1 MALMDLFKR
10 RSAGRKPNAPPR
22 DTQTFPLFTP
32 IGQGGMRGRI
42 AYKPIPRNLRYF
54 SRTPYAR
61 RAINAIKNPIKLL
74 EWEIKPIN
82 GIELNSELQRQIDI
96 VTGALTNPNDDDSFH
111 TFVEQIIEDVCCGA
125 GAYEQRLGGDPLRP
139 LWLWP
144 VDGLSIQMYPG
155 WSGKRNEARYV
166 QQIGTGLTSNAGVQI
181 PLRNDELVYIRPNP
195 ATSGP
200 FGLGP
205 LEVAFT
211 SISRA
216 LGVGEF
222 AGNVASNARPGI
234 GIDLGEGVSA
244 DHLQAFRRYWRDE
257 VEGQGQ
263 VPIFGMQTQAGDK
276 GGRGPSVL
284 RFYPDGDA
292 ALFLQYQE
300 FLKSEIAIAFDLSP
314 QNLGVERDVNRNT
327 AEVGEDRD
335 WVSAIKPMA
344 HLITSHITRET
355 IQALLGFSQLEF
367 AFKGLDREDEQA
379 EATVY
384 STYYA
389 SNVLTPNEQR
399 AYMGLPPS
407 ESPFADMLFV
417 EANQAMAQQAAQ
429 AAAERA
435 AQQNQSQPNVPK
447 G

>member
-1 MALMDLFKR
+1 MRIHRKSDVKPCVEGIVLDELAAGFDDIAHEDREHAVGFDGVVLVELDFEHLALFGIHGGLEELLRVHFSEALEPLDREAALADLEDFGEDFGNGEERVADSLFAFALDEFKDRFVAVGVVFDFQAFAGELVDELLR
-10 RSAGRKPNAPPR
+10 RDGFVKLDKLGPAAGCWIR
-22 DTQTFPLFTP
+22 LF
-32 IGQGGMRGRI
+32 G
-42 AYKPIPRNLRYF
+42 
-54 SRTPYAR
+54 
-61 RAINAIKNPIKLL
+61 
-74 EWEIKPIN
+74 
-82 GIELNSELQRQIDI
+82 
-96 VTGALTNPNDDDSFH
+96 FH
-111 TFVEQIIEDVCCGA
+111 R
-125 GAYEQRLGGDPLRP
+125 RLG
-139 LWLWP
+139 
-144 VDGLSIQMYPG
+144 
-155 WSGKRNEARYV
+155 RNR
-166 QQIGTGLTSNAGVQI
+166 
-181 PLRNDELVYIRPNP
+181 
-195 ATSGP
+195 
-200 FGLGP
+200 
-205 LEVAFT
+205 VAF
-211 SISRA
+211 SGLWR
-216 LGVGEF
+216 GVVVK
-222 AGNVASNARPGI
+222 A
-234 GIDLGEGVSA
+234 
-244 DHLQAFRRYWRDE
+244 
-257 VEGQGQ
+257 
-263 VPIFGMQTQAGDK
+263 
-276 GGRGPSVL
+276 
-284 RFYPDGDA
+284 
-292 ALFLQYQE
+292 
-300 FLKSEIAIAFDLSP
+300 EIAIAFDLSP

-429 AAAERA
+429 AAADAAERA